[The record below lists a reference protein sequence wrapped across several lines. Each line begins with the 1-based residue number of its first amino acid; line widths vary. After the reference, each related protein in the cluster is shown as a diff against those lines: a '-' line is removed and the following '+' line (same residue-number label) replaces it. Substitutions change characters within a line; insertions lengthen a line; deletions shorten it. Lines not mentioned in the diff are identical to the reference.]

1 MQSPV
6 RARHALRFAFAPASA
21 AAHRGAQQPIG
32 PIAGRGARNARTKGA
47 RSLLL
52 VTDGHGTRHV
62 SSRSPPC
69 EATTRRWG
77 VRGFRRPRRRQGWTQ
92 AVDLL
97 AGLLAQGAGRQ
108 GRGRGRGRAWVKLTK
123 SESLTWMRGVKS
135 CPGRRARG
143 SARGADSEQP
153 ECHRHP
159 ARSGLSARCRLGAA
173 GMPPTPGVE
182 SLPGARVRARPH
194 AHPSALVTAP
204 AREALAVVRPPYP
217 HRHRVPD
224 PAGSSPNRHR
234 PGPGPLAR
242 GRPNMNRT
250 WRVKSGGGARAPAS

>member
-1 MQSPV
+1 MRR
-6 RARHALRFAFAPASA
+6 RARARQQGGGGLQTHAHRSIAKEKRPSIRRAFFPPAWSRTVTSA
-21 AAHRGAQQPIG
+21 ARH
-32 PIAGRGARNARTKGA
+32 
-47 RSLLL
+47 
-52 VTDGHGTRHV
+52 GHGR
-62 SSRSPPC
+62 SRYPSRVEPQPA
-69 EATTRRWG
+69 ERSDKEEMGR
-77 VRGFRRPRRRQGWTQ
+77 
-92 AVDLL
+92 
-97 AGLLAQGAGRQ
+97 AGLLPPAAQAGVDAGCGSPSRAHSAERKPARTGAG
-108 GRGRGRGRAWVKLTK
+108 A
-123 SESLTWMRGVKS
+123 
-135 CPGRRARG
+135 
-143 SARGADSEQP
+143 GACLGEADKVRVTDVDAGGEVLP
-153 ECHRHP
+153 RP